1 MKEIVKT
8 GTGQRLDL
16 LLADGETSRSQAA
29 RLIREG
35 AVTINGIVVTK
46 PSFVANTGDKV
57 VMTLPQVQETEA
69 KAEDIPLLVV
79 YEDEALAVINK
90 PHGLV
95 VHPAAGNQSGTLVN
109 ALLHHLDSLSGIGG
123 VKRPGIVHRLD
134 KDTSGLMLVAKND
147 RAHLALSRA
156 LAERNITKHYLAV
169 VAGRMKEGTGSY
181 DGPIGRS
188 PKDRK
193 KMAVVKGGREALSHY
208 QVLRQDEKSALV
220 LIRLVTGRTHQIRVH
235 FAHAHH
241 PVLGDPIYGNK
252 SMPKAPRL
260 MLHAFHLGFLHP
272 ITGEAMSFHA
282 MPEEAFNV
290 FDEIDLLNYIRDNTL
305 K

>member
-282 MPEEAFNV
+282 LPEEAFKAPPEEN
-290 FDEIDLLNYIRDNTL
+290 IL
-305 K
+305 KQLQ